1 MPTTPYLLID
11 SSGVF
16 PPGLDIESLC
26 PKAHLIWSEKDLPTV
41 TQELRTG
48 GAFSAQ
54 SVLLKLSYP
63 FQSAGL
69 FGKAM
74 DRWEMAML
82 QASGDT
88 VQSVGDEWIQELR
101 DAA

>member
-1 MPTTPYLLID
+1 MPTPYLLID

-16 PPGLDIESLC
+16 PQELDIESLC
-26 PKAHLIWSEKDLPTV
+26 PKAHIIWSEKDLPTV
-41 TQELRTG
+41 TQELRTE

-63 FQSAGL
+63 FQSIGL
-69 FGKAM
+69 FGKAIN
-74 DRWEMAML
+74 RWEMAML

-88 VQSVGDEWIQELR
+88 VQSIGDEWTQELEG
-101 DAA
+101 AA